1 MAKSKDERTSHTKST
16 ATQDYRGPER
26 RAPSADG
33 DEPKLSKRIR
43 FDTKGNPVWEVRV
56 ETPGR
61 RADDDTVDLLKCL
74 EPDELTLAD
83 DDEKTGTE

>member
-1 MAKSKDERTSHTKST
+1 MANDKDETNPDPKSV

-26 RAPSADG
+26 RARSADAS
-33 DEPKLSKRIR
+33 EPKLSKRIR
-43 FDTKGNPVWEVRV
+43 FDAKGNPVWEVRV